1 MTSPDGPTL
10 AIAALMEQLG
20 RQVQNLCFTEELA
33 PVQWAALRYFA
44 KAGPVARTASGLAA
58 YSGVNVS
65 SASRTIRLL
74 RSKGLATIAPDLDD
88 NRIRRV
94 VLTNSGQE
102 LLDRDPLAILAEAVT
117 ALDEVEQTAL
127 QDLLGKVLDRMSAK
141 PFTAGGPLASRRR
154 NLPQML

>member
-94 VLTNSGQE
+94 VLT
-102 LLDRDPLAILAEAVT
+102 D
-117 ALDEVEQTAL
+117 
-127 QDLLGKVLDRMSAK
+127 LGKSCWIGIRWRSW
-141 PFTAGGPLASRRR
+141 PRR
-154 NLPQML
+154 